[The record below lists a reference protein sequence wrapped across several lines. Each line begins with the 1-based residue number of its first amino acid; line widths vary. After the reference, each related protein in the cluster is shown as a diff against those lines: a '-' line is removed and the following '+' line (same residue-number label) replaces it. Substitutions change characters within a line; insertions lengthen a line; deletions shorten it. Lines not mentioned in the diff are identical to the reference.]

1 MIRRIEHGS
10 ASGYKL
16 WHSASRMA
24 RSEGSHGDNGGAK
37 RKDIKVIAVLFMESI
52 TGWQFS
58 NSRLLKA
65 PCGACT
71 GNTRLFSSARMW
83 SRQKE
88 QGVLRWLCV
97 FVLPKT
103 AFYLRVSSSIF
114 WFSVEGVEG
123 HIGLRKTAHK
133 RRLFFVHFFDFFRS
147 KNVGIRESNILPSST
162 LRRTLHPSF
171 FIVMVCL
178 CRALLF
184 CATAFFSPSSLI
196 MICDWWKMLTYW

>member
-1 MIRRIEHGS
+1 MSGWYGKRDWPEYGCASVYELSHG
-10 ASGYKL
+10 AR
-16 WHSASRMA
+16 RMA
-24 RSEGSHGDNGGAK
+24 SMEGSYGDNVGEK

-88 QGVLRWLCV
+88 QGVLCCV

-114 WFSVEGVEG
+114 WLKGGGVWHRVAKNG
-123 HIGLRKTAHK
+123 AQTPAIFRS
-133 RRLFFVHFFDFFRS
+133 FFRLLRT
-147 KNVGIRESNILPSST
+147 KNVDIRESNIL
-162 LRRTLHPSF
+162 
-171 FIVMVCL
+171 
-178 CRALLF
+178 
-184 CATAFFSPSSLI
+184 
-196 MICDWWKMLTYW
+196 